1 MKTLTLELTAANIA
15 ALDTDLRAALT
26 NHFYGLTFDGKQVTL
41 VLDEAVTL
49 NEVKQA
55 KNIVATHDPAK
66 LTPDQQAEVLQKAKL
81 EQARKD
87 YAATEL
93 DLSVYQGKDALVEKL
108 AQKIVWLERE
118 LNLIRKGEVG

>member
-1 MKTLTLELTAANIA
+1 LKTLTFELTVANIA

-26 NHFYGLTFDGKQVTL
+26 NHFYGLTFDGQQVTL

-93 DLSVYQGKDALVEKL
+93 DLSIYQGKDALVEKL
-108 AQKIVWLERE
+108 AEKIIWLERE
-118 LNLIRKGEVG
+118 LNLIRKGKAG